1 MIRRP
6 PHAPSPLAA
15 LVALGSLAGL
25 AAPALGAGQLHDP
38 REVHLADVVQLTAGG
53 ENAEAYWSPDGERLV
68 FQSTRPPYACD
79 QMFTMSSRAPG
90 PVERI
95 STGKGRT
102 TCGYFFY
109 PAGERI
115 LFASTHAAGD
125 ACPPQPDFSKGYVW
139 RIDPGYDIWT
149 AKPDGS
155 DLKRLTDSPG
165 YDAEATVCPR
175 DGRIVF
181 TSTRDGD
188 LEIYTMN
195 ADGSGVARIT
205 HHPGYDGGAFFSAD
219 CRQLVW
225 RSSRPAGAA
234 LDEYRQLLAEH
245 LVRPSQL
252 DIWVAD
258 ADGGNARQV
267 TRLGAASFAP
277 YFFPDGRRILFA
289 SNYGDPKGREFDIW
303 AVDTDGG
310 NLERITYTGG
320 FDGFPVFSPDGQRL
334 AFGSNRNQGKPG
346 ETDVYV
352 ARWIAAPAAAEPAK

>member
-1 MIRRP
+1 MIRR
-6 PHAPSPLAA
+6 SPLAPSSFA
-15 LVALGSLAGL
+15 AFAAFLSL
-25 AAPALGAGQLHDP
+25 AAPALGAGVLHDP

-53 ENAEAYWSPDGERLV
+53 ENAEAYWSPDGERLI

-79 QMFTMSSRAPG
+79 QMFTLSSRAPET
-90 PVERI
+90 PALV

-102 TCGYFFY
+102 TCGYYFY
-109 PAGERI
+109 PGAERL

-125 ACPPQPDFSKGYVW
+125 ACPPPPDMSKGYVW
-139 RIDPGYDIWT
+139 RIDPGYDLWT

-165 YDAEATVCPR
+165 YDAEATVCPV

-195 ADGSGVARIT
+195 ADGSNVARIT
-205 HHPGYDGGAFFSAD
+205 NHPGYDGGAFFSAD
-219 CRQLVW
+219 CRQIVW
-225 RSSRPAGAA
+225 RSSRPEGAA
-234 LDEYRQLLAEH
+234 LDEYRALLAEH

-258 ADGGNARQV
+258 ADGKNARQV
-267 TRLGAASFAP
+267 TKLGVASFAP
-277 YFFPDGRRILFA
+277 YFFPNGRRILFS

-303 AVDTDGG
+303 AVDVSGE

-320 FDGFPVFSPDGQRL
+320 FDGFPVFSPDGKRL

-352 ARWIAAPAAAEPAK
+352 ARWIETPEAPAAK

>member
-1 MIRRP
+1 MIRRSP
-6 PHAPSPLAA
+6 LAPSPCAAFAA
-15 LVALGSLAGL
+15 LLSLAS
-25 AAPALGAGQLHDP
+25 PVLGAGVLHDP

-53 ENAEAYWSPDGERLV
+53 ENAEAYWSPDGERLI

-79 QMFTMSSRAPG
+79 QMFTMSSRAPET
-90 PVERI
+90 PALV
-95 STGKGRT
+95 STGRGRT
-102 TCGYFFY
+102 TCGYYFY
-109 PAGERI
+109 PGAERL

-125 ACPPQPDFSKGYVW
+125 ACPPPPDMSKGYVW

-165 YDAEATVCPR
+165 YDAEATVCPV

-195 ADGSGVARIT
+195 ADGSNVARVT
-205 HHPGYDGGAFFSAD
+205 NHPGYDGGGFFSAD
-219 CRQLVW
+219 CSRIVW

-234 LDEYRQLLAEH
+234 LDEYRALLAEH

-258 ADGGNARQV
+258 ADGKNARQV
-267 TRLGAASFAP
+267 TKLGVASFAP
-277 YFFPDGRRILFA
+277 YFFPNGRRILFS

-303 AVDTDGG
+303 AVDVSGE

-320 FDGFPVFSPDGQRL
+320 FDGFPVFSPDGKRL

-352 ARWIAAPAAAEPAK
+352 ARWIETPAAPAAK

>member
-1 MIRRP
+1 MNRRP
-6 PHAPSPLAA
+6 TSVSAPLAA
-15 LVALGSLAGL
+15 LVSLAAL
-25 AAPALGAGQLHDP
+25 TAPVLGAGTLHDP

-53 ENAEAYWSPDGERLV
+53 ENAEAYWSPDGERLI

-79 QMFTMSSRAPG
+79 QMFTMSSRAPE
-90 PVERI
+90 PPSLV

-102 TCGYFFY
+102 TCGYYFY
-109 PAGERI
+109 PAADRL

-125 ACPPQPDFSKGYVW
+125 GCPPPPDMSKGYVW
-139 RIDPGYDIWT
+139 RIDPGYDVWT

-165 YDAEATVCPR
+165 YDAEATVCPL

-195 ADGSGVARIT
+195 ADGSNVKRIT
-205 HHPGYDGGAFFSAD
+205 NHPGYDGGAFFSAD
-219 CRQLVW
+219 CKKLVW
-225 RSSRPAGAA
+225 RASRPEGAA
-234 LDEYRQLLAEH
+234 LDEYRALLAEH

-252 DIWVAD
+252 EIWVAD

-267 TRLGAASFAP
+267 TNLQAASFAP
-277 YFFPDGRRILFA
+277 YFFPDSKRILFS

-303 AVDTDGG
+303 AIDVDGK
-310 NLERITYTGG
+310 NLERITFTPG
-320 FDGFPVFSPDGQRL
+320 FDGFPVFSPDGKRI

-352 ARWIAAPAAAEPAK
+352 ARWVDAPETPPAP